1 MSDQKNNGSENEV
14 DSEKEQLIDNE
25 KISNCKTSEEIADES
40 GEKIEKKD
48 ESIDDLHAK
57 LCLLYTSPS
66 PRD

>member
-40 GEKIEKKD
+40 SEKIEKKD
-48 ESIDDLHAK
+48 ESIDDLHA
-57 LCLLYTSPS
+57 
-66 PRD
+66 